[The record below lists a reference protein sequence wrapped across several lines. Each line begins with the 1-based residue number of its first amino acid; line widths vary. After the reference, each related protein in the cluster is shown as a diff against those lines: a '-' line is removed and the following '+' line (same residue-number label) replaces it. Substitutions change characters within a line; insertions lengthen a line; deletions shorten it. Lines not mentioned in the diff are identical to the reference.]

1 MEEDFPYEI
10 IDLETL
16 VPKLDKSDI
25 VFKIGITVMVPN
37 SYSHALSIFTCR
49 ILSNYKGAD
58 LVPVN
63 SMSANPLY
71 RDSYYVTNLLAIPNT
86 ELLIVVIEDFG
97 MQIVNTT

>member
-37 SYSHALSIFTCR
+37 SYSHALSVYTCR
-49 ILSNYKGAD
+49 IYNNYKGVD
-58 LVPVN
+58 LVPIN
-63 SMSANPLY
+63 IMSANPL
-71 RDSYYVTNLLAIPNT
+71 
-86 ELLIVVIEDFG
+86 
-97 MQIVNTT
+97 